1 MQGYGRDAVYV
12 ATTFQLLVTT
22 DAATEVNA
30 AVFLQVYDPKNRL
43 EDQISQNLTVQLCNG
58 GFSVK
63 ASGFEL
69 HAIPFVVNME
79 TKFMNGLG
87 LCVCTLGQLF
97 DVEVSADF
105 IHKLL

>member
-43 EDQISQNLTVQLCNG
+43 EDQISQNLT
-58 GFSVK
+58 
-63 ASGFEL
+63 
-69 HAIPFVVNME
+69 I
-79 TKFMNGLG
+79 
-87 LCVCTLGQLF
+87 
-97 DVEVSADF
+97 
-105 IHKLL
+105 